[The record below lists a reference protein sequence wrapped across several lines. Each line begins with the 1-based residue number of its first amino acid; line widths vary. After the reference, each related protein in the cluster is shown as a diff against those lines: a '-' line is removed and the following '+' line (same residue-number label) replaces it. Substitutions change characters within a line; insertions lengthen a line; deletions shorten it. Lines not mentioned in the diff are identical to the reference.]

1 MVDARSQPS
10 VPNAVET
17 LFGQALQHL
26 LGQYPIPARLSEYQL
41 RHFRASKNARTVF
54 EKGTVLFR
62 EGELPRGV
70 CVVLGGRVKKFITSA
85 QGRTLVIGLYGPG
98 SVAGLA
104 ANILGRAYEVTA
116 ETVQRTE
123 VLIVPR
129 RALLEE
135 MERDA
140 TAACLVARLLAE
152 DRYFLMGKLGTVE
165 LSESAPQTVARCL
178 LGWNTQDANG
188 DGQTVNLDVSQETIA
203 QMTGLARETVSRQL
217 SQFRKAGVL
226 EWKRTNFVIRN
237 RKALERLADLPHAAA

>member
-1 MVDARSQPS
+1 
-10 VPNAVET
+10 
-17 LFGQALQHL
+17 
-26 LGQYPIPARLSEYQL
+26 
-41 RHFRASKNARTVF
+41 
-54 EKGTVLFR
+54 
-62 EGELPRGV
+62 
-70 CVVLGGRVKKFITSA
+70 
-85 QGRTLVIGLYGPG
+85 VIGLYGPG

-104 ANILGRAYEVTA
+104 ANVLGRAYEVTA

-226 EWKRTNFVIRN
+226 EWKRTNFVIRD
-237 RKALERLADLPHAAA
+237 REALERLADLPHAAA